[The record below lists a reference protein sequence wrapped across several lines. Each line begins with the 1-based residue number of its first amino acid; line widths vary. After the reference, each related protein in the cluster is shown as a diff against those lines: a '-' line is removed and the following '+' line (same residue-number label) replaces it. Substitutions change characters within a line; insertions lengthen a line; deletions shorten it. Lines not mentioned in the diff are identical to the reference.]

1 MPDAPGTE
9 RPVDRFLLRATLYLS
24 FPAFILGWHL
34 LSTSGLV
41 NRILTPTPGDVVQ
54 AIVTGIGNGMILL
67 DVAWSVS
74 RVVVGYLLGA
84 VLGIAAGLL
93 TARYQFINNLLSPTL
108 QTLRPIPPIAI
119 VPLTIIWFGLTEGA
133 KYFLVAWGVFFVVW
147 IATFMGVQRI
157 NPLLIR
163 AAQSLGRAAETDA
176 ARGDLSRRAPV
187 HRGRAQDFG
196 HHRVLLARG
205 RGGRRRIRRRCVP
218 GQHRS
223 PEHADGT
230 HDRLPVRAGRDLGR
244 RRLRL
249 QQDCAP
255 RGVLAVTAV
264 GTHGRTGNISLR
276 DVQVEF
282 GAGASRVRAIER
294 VSLDIPSGEFAALL
308 GPSGCGKSTLL
319 NVVAGFIAPTQGSAA
334 LDGKAIVAPGS
345 ERGVV
350 FQQPALFP
358 WKTVRQNIALGPR
371 MAGLSRREVDDITGH
386 FMELVGLNQFA
397 DHYPDALSGGMQ
409 QRVGIARALAN
420 NPSVLLM
427 DEPFGSL
434 DAQTR
439 ELMQENLLRI
449 WDRNRTTVLF
459 VTHDIDEAV
468 YLADRVVLMSA
479 RPASLIA
486 DIIVELKRPRNPEVL
501 DTAEFL
507 DVKKTCRDLIR
518 EESIKAFEE
527 QNRAAA

>member
-1 MPDAPGTE
+1 M
-9 RPVDRFLLRATLYLS
+9 
-24 FPAFILGWHL
+24 
-34 LSTSGLV
+34 
-41 NRILTPTPGDVVQ
+41 
-54 AIVTGIGNGMILL
+54 
-67 DVAWSVS
+67 
-74 RVVVGYLLGA
+74 
-84 VLGIAAGLL
+84 
-93 TARYQFINNLLSPTL
+93 
-108 QTLRPIPPIAI
+108 
-119 VPLTIIWFGLTEGA
+119 
-133 KYFLVAWGVFFVVW
+133 
-147 IATFMGVQRI
+147 
-157 NPLLIR
+157 
-163 AAQSLGRAAETDA
+163 
-176 ARGDLSRRAPV
+176 
-187 HRGRAQDFG
+187 
-196 HHRVLLARG
+196 
-205 RGGRRRIRRRCVP
+205 
-218 GQHRS
+218 
-223 PEHADGT
+223 
-230 HDRLPVRAGRDLGR
+230 
-244 RRLRL
+244 
-249 QQDCAP
+249 
-255 RGVLAVTAV
+255 TAV
-264 GTHGRTGNISLR
+264 NEPGRIGNISLH

-282 GAGASRVRAIER
+282 GTGASRVRAIER
-294 VSLDIPSGEFAALL
+294 VSLDIPAGQFAALL

-319 NVVAGFIAPTQGSAA
+319 NVVAGFIAPTEGSAA
-334 LDGKAIVAPGS
+334 LDGEPIVAPGS

-358 WKTVRQNIALGPR
+358 WKSVRQNIALGPR
-371 MAGLSRREVDDITGH
+371 MAGLPRQEVDDITGH

-459 VTHDIDEAV
+459 VTHDIEEAV

-479 RPASLIA
+479 RPARLIA
-486 DIIVELKRPRNPEVL
+486 DITVELNRPRNTDVL

-507 DVKKTCRDLIR
+507 EIKKTCRDLIR